1 MGVPDDPGLL
11 ERPVVVASRSRALA
25 TERLRVIGLLVRERG
40 SVRVGEL
47 AERFG
52 VTDETI
58 RRDLARMEEMGV
70 LERSYGGAVAP
81 RGDAETTYSGR
92 LLEQSAAKMAIAAR
106 AAELIEDG
114 DALILDA
121 GTTTLCLVRCLTDR
135 RDLFVATNAV
145 THAVELAS
153 NSRISVVVI
162 GGLLRPSTFGAVG
175 DLAIGMLADLHVKR
189 TFLAIRCVSA
199 RAGLTNPR
207 LDEVGIKR
215 AMMRSATEVIL
226 LADHT
231 KVGRESL
238 VRVAPVEAVARLIT
252 SEGVDP
258 AEVRAIRDLGVE
270 VDIVPVPPE

>member
-1 MGVPDDPGLL
+1 MTLGDDLAL
-11 ERPVVVASRSRALA
+11 HERPVAVAPRSRVLA
-25 TERLRVIGLLVRERG
+25 TERFRVIGLLIRERG

-47 AERFG
+47 AARFG
-52 VTDETI
+52 MTDETI
-58 RRDLARMEEMGV
+58 RRDLARMEEMGF

-81 RGDAETTYSGR
+81 RGDSETTYSGR

-121 GTTTLCLVRCLTDR
+121 GTTTLCLVRCLAGR

-153 NSRISVVVI
+153 NAHISVVVI
-162 GGLLRPSTFGAVG
+162 GGLLRPSTLGAVG
-175 DLAIGMLADLHVKR
+175 DLAMGMLADLHVKR
-189 TFLAIRCVSA
+189 TFLATHSVSA
-199 RAGLTNPR
+199 SAGLTGPR

-215 AMMRSATEVIL
+215 AMMKAASEVVL
-226 LADHT
+226 LADHS
-231 KVGRESL
+231 KAGRASL

-252 SEGVDP
+252 SDGVDP

-270 VDIVPVPPE
+270 VDVVPVPPE

>member
-1 MGVPDDPGLL
+1 MGGPDDPGLL
-11 ERPVVVASRSRALA
+11 ERPLVAASGSRVLA
-25 TERLRVIGLLVRERG
+25 TERFRVIGLLVRERG

-52 VTDETI
+52 MTDETI

-92 LLEQSAAKMAIAAR
+92 LLEHSAAKMSIASR

-121 GTTTLCLVRCLTDR
+121 GTTTLCLVRLLAGR

-145 THAVELAS
+145 THAVELAA
-153 NSRISVVVI
+153 NARISVVVI

-189 TFLAIRCVSA
+189 TFLAIHSVSA
-199 RAGLTNPR
+199 TAGLTNPR

-215 AMMRSATEVIL
+215 AMMNAATEVIL
-226 LADHT
+226 LADHS
-231 KVGRESL
+231 KVGRSSL
-238 VRVAPVEAVARLIT
+238 MRIAPVESVARLIT

-258 AEVRAIRDLGVE
+258 AEVRAIQDLGVE

>member
-1 MGVPDDPGLL
+1 MGGPDDPGLF
-11 ERPVVVASRSRALA
+11 ERPLLAASGSRVLA
-25 TERLRVIGLLVRERG
+25 TERFRVIGLLVRERG

-92 LLEQSAAKMAIAAR
+92 LLEHSAAKMAIASR

-121 GTTTLCLVRCLTDR
+121 GTTTRCRVRLRAGR

-145 THAVELAS
+145 THAVELAA
-153 NSRISVVVI
+153 NARISVVVI

-189 TFLAIRCVSA
+189 TFLAIHSVSA
-199 RAGLTNPR
+199 AAGLTNPR

-215 AMMRSATEVIL
+215 AMMNAATEVIL
-226 LADHT
+226 LADHS
-231 KVGRESL
+231 KVGRSSL
-238 VRVAPVEAVARLIT
+238 MRIAPVESVARLIT

-258 AEVRAIRDLGVE
+258 TEVRAIQDLGVE

>member
-1 MGVPDDPGLL
+1 M
-11 ERPVVVASRSRALA
+11 LA
-25 TERLRVIGLLVRERG
+25 TERFRVIGLLVRERG

-47 AERFG
+47 ADRFG

-58 RRDLARMEEMGV
+58 RRDLARLEEMGI

-92 LLEQSAAKMAIAAR
+92 LLEQSAAKMAIASR
-106 AAELIEDG
+106 AAELIEVG

-121 GTTTLCLVRCLTDR
+121 GTTTLCLVRCLAGR
-135 RDLFVATNAV
+135 HDLFVATNAV

-153 NSRISVVVI
+153 NARISVVVI

-189 TFLAIRCVSA
+189 TFLAIHSVSA
-199 RAGLTNPR
+199 LAGLTEPR
-207 LDEVGIKR
+207 LDGVGIKR
-215 AMMRSATEVIL
+215 AMMRAATEVVL
-226 LADHT
+226 LADHS

-238 VRVAPVEAVARLIT
+238 VRVAPVDAISRLIT
-252 SEGVDP
+252 SEGADP
-258 AEVRAIRDLGVE
+258 AEIRAIQELGVE
-270 VDIVPVPPE
+270 VDIAPVPPE

>member
-1 MGVPDDPGLL
+1 MSAPDDPTPL
-11 ERPVVVASRSRALA
+11 ERPTAAASRSRVLA

-52 VTDETI
+52 MTDETI
-58 RRDLARMEEMGV
+58 RRDLARMEEMGI

-81 RGDAETTYSGR
+81 RGDSETTYSGR

-106 AAELIEDG
+106 AAELVEDG
-114 DALILDA
+114 DALIIDA
-121 GTTTLCLVRCLTDR
+121 GTTTLCLVRCLAGR

-175 DLAIGMLADLHVKR
+175 DLGVGMLADLHVKR
-189 TFLAIRCVSA
+189 TFLAIHSLSST
-199 RAGLTNPR
+199 AGLTGPR

-215 AMMRSATEVIL
+215 AMMKAATEVVL
-226 LADHT
+226 LADHS

-238 VRVAPVEAVARLIT
+238 VRVAPVEAVARVIT

-258 AEVRAIRDLGVE
+258 GEVRAIRDLGVE
-270 VDIVPVPPE
+270 VDVVTVTPE

>member
-1 MGVPDDPGLL
+1 M
-11 ERPVVVASRSRALA
+11 LA
-25 TERLRVIGLLVRERG
+25 TERFRVIGLLVRERG

-58 RRDLARMEEMGV
+58 RRDLARLEEMGI

-92 LLEQSAAKMAIAAR
+92 LLEHSAAKMAIASR
-106 AAELIEDG
+106 AAELVEDG

-121 GTTTLCLVRCLTDR
+121 GTTTLFLVRCLAGR

-145 THAVELAS
+145 THAVELAT
-153 NSRISVVVI
+153 NTRISVVVI
-162 GGLLRPSTFGAVG
+162 GGLLRAATFGAVG

-189 TFLAIRCVSA
+189 TFLAIHSVSA
-199 RAGLTNPR
+199 AAGLTEPR
-207 LDEVGIKR
+207 LDAVGIKR
-215 AMMRSATEVIL
+215 AMMKAASEVVL
-226 LADHT
+226 LADHS

-238 VRVAPVEAVARLIT
+238 ARVAAMDTVARLIT

-258 AEVRAIRDLGVE
+258 AEVRAIQELGVA
-270 VDIVPVPPE
+270 VDITVAPPE